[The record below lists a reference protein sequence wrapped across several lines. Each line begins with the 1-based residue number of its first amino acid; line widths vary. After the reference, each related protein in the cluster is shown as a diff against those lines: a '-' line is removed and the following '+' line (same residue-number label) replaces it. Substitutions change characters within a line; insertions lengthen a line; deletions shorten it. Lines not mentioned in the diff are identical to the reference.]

1 MVFLK
6 PRQSTALFGWW
17 NPRPVLAWGDV
28 LSLKLSVDALVACG
42 LTATEISMLQPDP
55 AEWVKHAGGELRH
68 ARHLRANP
76 FIYFRA
82 DLADVLS
89 MKLSLDEMIRMDI
102 THAQLVS
109 VGMTPETEA
118 LFKLDE
124 TEWTM
129 LGKGDSL

>member
-1 MVFLK
+1 MLTW
-6 PRQSTALFGWW
+6 S
-17 NPRPVLAWGDV
+17 DV
-28 LSLKLSVDALVACG
+28 LNLKLSVDSLVACG
-42 LTATEISMLQPDP
+42 LTSTELSMLQPDP

-102 THAQLVS
+102 THAQLVA
-109 VGMTPETEA
+109 VGMTAETEG

-124 TEWTM
+124 TEWAM
-129 LGKGDSL
+129 LGRGVSA